1 MFYFEYFPQ
10 DVYSEYDGNQMTN
23 ILKRFALI
31 PDLEKNENLFDTYT
45 MVQGETLETIAE
57 NIYGSSEYSWAL
69 LLANKDLHP
78 FYANYKSDEEMTR
91 YIKNKYGVELY
102 KTHHLETLDGTPVDD
117 VDTFYYNQNKYALQY
132 QPIVPVPYD
141 TYERLENESRRIIR
155 YIKNEYLQQIEEE
168 IKNIL
173 TKQPDNLSKFL

>member
-1 MFYFEYFPQ
+1 MK
-10 DVYSEYDGNQMTN
+10 N
-23 ILKRFALI
+23 LI
-31 PDLEKNENLFDTYT
+31 KKSMLGLLLVTA
-45 MVQGETLETIAE
+45 TLANANVNFE
-57 NIYGSSEYSWAL
+57 NIRIFTENTKSLNLELKNNDGGLEIFI
-69 LLANKDLHP
+69 KD
-78 FYANYKSDEEMTR
+78 
-91 YIKNKYGVELY
+91 IYGVELY

-132 QPIVPVPYD
+132 QPIVPVRYD
-141 TYERLENESRRIIR
+141 TYERLENESRRTIR